1 MIRYII
7 LLDKFL
13 KNREAQIARNIL
25 TSGIRIGIEIYP
37 MNEVVSAIQGYSHFR
52 LVRGFFRLGN
62 NAFYHMEILV
72 IHRVFAYLAV
82 KFLP

>member
-1 MIRYII
+1 MICNVI

-13 KNREAQIARNIL
+13 KNRKAQIARNIL
-25 TSGIRIGIEIYP
+25 TSGIRIWIEIYP
-37 MNEVVSAIQGYSHFR
+37 MNEIVSAIQGYSHFR
-52 LVRGFFRLGN
+52 VVRCFFRLGN

-72 IHRVFAYLAV
+72 VHRVFAYLAV